1 MWGSHGTS
9 DSMVAIASGR
19 QARDKIL
26 GLDHCGTT
34 TAPTDPSP
42 CVAYQGCDPG
52 YPVTWCEWDG
62 DHDRPPFG
70 NSAVA
75 AFFKQF

>member
-1 MWGSHGTS
+1 MGDPDLRSWFYG
-9 DSMVAIASGR
+9 ASC
-19 QARDKIL
+19 KL
-26 GLDHCGTT
+26 CV
-34 TAPTDPSP
+34 DPSP
-42 CVAYQGCDPG
+42 CVSYQGCDQG

-62 DHDRPPFG
+62 DHYRPSLG